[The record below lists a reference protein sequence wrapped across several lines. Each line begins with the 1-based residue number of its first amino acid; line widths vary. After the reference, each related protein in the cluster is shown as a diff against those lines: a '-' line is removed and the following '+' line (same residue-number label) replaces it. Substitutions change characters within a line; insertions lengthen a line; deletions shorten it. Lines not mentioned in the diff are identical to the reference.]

1 MTATRFILTVS
12 AVVSVALS
20 PSPAPATVRA
30 SGSGQATP
38 AVVTLRAARLLDGR
52 GQTLTNV
59 VLEVRGNRIVRID
72 QRTGPV
78 THDLGNATL
87 MPGLMDVH
95 THVDWHFGPDGQYPA
110 RNETAEQRKRRSRRT
125 SSRRCSMASRRFRTS
140 ATRAT
145 RHCATRSRPAR
156 SSDRASS
163 RRSDRFRPVAAGAPR
178 RPTSSASGFAS
189 SRAKARTSS
198 RSSPPKA
205 SGPAAR
211 RQ

>member
-20 PSPAPATVRA
+20 HSPAPATVRA
-30 SGSGQATP
+30 SGSGQAPP
-38 AVVTLRAARLLDGR
+38 AVVTVRAARLLDGR

-110 RNETAEQRKRRSRRT
+110 RNETAEQRQAAIACT
-125 SSRRCSMASRRFRTS
+125 VTGQCA
-140 ATRAT
+140 ATR
-145 RHCATRSRPAR
+145 
-156 SSDRASS
+156 
-163 RRSDRFRPVAAGAPR
+163 
-178 RPTSSASGFAS
+178 
-189 SRAKARTSS
+189 
-198 RSSPPKA
+198 
-205 SGPAAR
+205 
-211 RQ
+211 Q